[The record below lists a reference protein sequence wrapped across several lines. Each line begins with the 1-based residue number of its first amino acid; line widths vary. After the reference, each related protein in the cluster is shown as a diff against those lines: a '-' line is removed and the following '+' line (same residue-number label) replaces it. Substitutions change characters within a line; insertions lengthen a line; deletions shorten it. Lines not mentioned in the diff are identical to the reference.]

1 MAENLKPFVEQLKS
15 RVSIVD
21 IIGRSVP
28 LKPKGQNW
36 WGCCPFHN
44 EKTPSFSVSEERGI
58 FKCFGCGEGGDVI
71 TFLMKKF
78 GMGYIDAVRELAG
91 IAGMKMPDFR
101 PRDPEEESRETKYFD
116 TMAAAMKAYIA
127 ALPGSPAAEYL
138 TRRRLAPE
146 VVAKYGL
153 GYAPK
158 NNIIAARFGADGF
171 AAGLTRHSRMG
182 GADYDFF
189 RNRLM
194 FPIIDIRGRVVA
206 FSGRSLDGSE
216 PKYMNIAE
224 TEFFA
229 KRRTLFGINFA
240 IPEIRLKKRA
250 IIVEGQIDCMQMQTH
265 GYGETIAPLGTALT
279 AEHMEILLK
288 YAKELIFCFDGDA
301 AGQKAAARAADLVM
315 PMLKAEHAIRFAF
328 VDGGKDPDELLR
340 SAPPVVGG
348 SAQGVADPRAA
359 GEANPMNAII
369 DSAAALPDFIW
380 TLANKNFPVM
390 TEAGRVNADRWIRAE
405 YEKIPDVM
413 LKNEYGLVLKNKE
426 WEQWNKYRRTIRPE
440 MRAPDPSERASRLVN
455 EIARKFPDLYAEHFE
470 TLGPAD
476 FSDPSE
482 SRMTKETALKV
493 IKEIDLKKQL
503 DAMLAEGAPADAI
516 QAVKDK
522 ILEIWS

>member
-1 MAENLKPFVEQLKS
+1 MSENLKPFVEQLKS

-78 GMGYIDAVRELAG
+78 GMGYIDAIKELAG

-101 PRDPEEESRETKYFD
+101 PRDPEEESRENKYFD
-116 TMAAAMKAYIA
+116 TMAAAMNIYIA

-138 TRRRLAPE
+138 ARRKLPAA
-146 VVAKYGL
+146 VVEKYGL

-158 NNIIAARFGADGF
+158 NSPVAARFGPDGL
-171 AAGLTRHSRMG
+171 AAGLTRHSTHG

-240 IPEIRLKKRA
+240 LPEIRLKKRA
-250 IIVEGQIDCMQMQTH
+250 IVVEGQIDCMQMQTH

-279 AEHMEILLK
+279 AEHIEILLK
-288 YAKELIFCFDGDA
+288 YAKELVFCFDGDT
-301 AGQKAAARAADLVM
+301 AGQKAAARAAGLVM
-315 PMLKAEHAIRFAF
+315 PLLKAEHTIRFAF
-328 VDGGKDPDELLR
+328 VDGGKDPDEILT
-340 SAPPVVGG
+340 AGG
-348 SAQGVADPRAA
+348 SMDPII
-359 GEANPMNAII
+359 NA
-369 DSAAALPDFIW
+369 AAALPDFVW
-380 TLANKNFPVM
+380 TLANNNYPVM
-390 TEAGRVNADRWIRAE
+390 TESGRVNADRWLRAE
-405 YEKIPDVM
+405 YEKIPDLM
-413 LKNEYGLVLKNKE
+413 LKNEYLLVLKNKE
-426 WEQWNKYRRTIRPE
+426 WEQWNKYRREIKPE
-440 MRAPDPSERASRLVN
+440 MRAPDPTDRAAHLVN
-455 EIARKFPDLYAEHFE
+455 EIARKFPELYGDNFE
-470 TLGPAD
+470 LLGAAD
-476 FSDPSE
+476 PSDPYE
-482 SRMTKETALKV
+482 SRMTEETAKKV
-493 IKEIDLKKQL
+493 IREIALKKQL
-503 DAMLAEGAPADAI
+503 DAMISESAPAAQI
-516 QAVKDK
+516 QSVRDQ
-522 ILEIWS
+522 ILEIWA